1 MVDKSRYY
9 LDVNVFVYWLGNHP
23 KYGQTAREWIK
34 KIETSQRK
42 EYVTSALTLYET
54 LVIMGGLTGKN
65 LKDKNFVQQVINP
78 ITSIKR
84 LTIESLKSEDFKKG
98 VDLMNEYKLDYED
111 SLHLAVAIRTGA
123 QEIIS
128 NDKDFEATQIKTTM

>member
-128 NDKDFEATQIKTTM
+128 NDKDCEATQIKTTM

>member
-1 MVDKSRYY
+1 
-9 LDVNVFVYWLGNHP
+9 
-23 KYGQTAREWIK
+23 
-34 KIETSQRK
+34 
-42 EYVTSALTLYET
+42 
-54 LVIMGGLTGKN
+54 MGGLTSKN

-78 ITSIKR
+78 ITSIKG

-98 VDLMNEYKLDYED
+98 ADLMNEYKPDYED

-128 NDKDFEATQIKTTM
+128 NDKDFDATQIKRTM